1 VVKNQKGATGGGD
14 EKKEQPVAGTCE
26 GLVGGNEQSTNTFD
40 SDYRIAL
47 LKKFLQILVL
57 SNPLKDQ
64 FWCNITQAKLLV
76 FV

>member
-40 SDYRIAL
+40 SDYRIAV
-47 LKKFLQILVL
+47 LKNIPSDSRFIESTERSILV
-57 SNPLKDQ
+57 
-64 FWCNITQAKLLV
+64 
-76 FV
+76 